1 MNNADNH
8 LENGFASDHVLAVID
23 IPGSKSLT
31 HRALLLAALSEGE
44 SRIVR
49 PLMCEDTSLTLAAL
63 KKLGA
68 GIEADGEDL
77 VVRGTAG
84 RLAGG
89 GGEIDLGNSGTS
101 MRLLTSTAALSPGP
115 WTLTG
120 TKRMRERPI
129 AALLEAL
136 NALGGRA
143 ASLSQGGCPPVKI
156 EGGGLKGGRAR
167 ISAKKSSQYLS
178 SLLLAGPYAES
189 DVLIEVVD
197 EVASWPYVQLTLDMM
212 AAFGVEVE
220 RKGRNWFRVPAGQ
233 RYHGR
238 EIHIEG
244 DCSSAAYFWAGAA
257 VTGRMV
263 VTRHIRPFSRQP
275 DFAFVDLLSA
285 MGCEVT
291 LGQDW
296 VGVQGAPLHGIDV
309 DMNAMPDQVPTLAVC
324 AALAQGETVI
334 RNVGHLRYKESDRL
348 GDLAGELTRLG
359 IQAKVEE
366 DGLRVLGGGLGAGQ
380 VNPHADHRL
389 AMSFAV
395 AQLVKPEI
403 EILDPDCVGK
413 SFPEF
418 WALFGKL
425 KNGRA

>member
-1 MNNADNH
+1 MNPNNH
-8 LENGFASDHVLAVID
+8 GYASGNVLGVVD

-31 HRALLLAALSEGE
+31 HRALILAALAEGE
-44 SRIVR
+44 SRLAR
-49 PLMCEDTSLTLAAL
+49 PLMCEDTRLTLAAL
-63 KKLGA
+63 KRLGA
-68 GIEADGEDL
+68 GIAVEGEDL

-89 GGEIDLGNSGTS
+89 GGEMDLGNSGTS
-101 MRLLTSTAALSPGP
+101 MRLLASVAALSPGP

-120 TKRMRERPI
+120 NRRMRERPI

-136 NALGGRA
+136 NALGGRGA
-143 ASLSQGGCPPVKI
+143 CLGEAGCPPVRV
-156 EGGGLKGGRAR
+156 EGGGLRGGRAR
-167 ISAKKSSQYLS
+167 VSAKKSSQYLS
-178 SLLLAGPYAES
+178 SLLLTGPYAEQ
-189 DVLIEVVD
+189 DVIIEVVD

-212 AAFGVEVE
+212 ASFGVTVE
-220 RKGRNWFRVPAGQ
+220 QKGRNWFRVPAGQ
-233 RYHGR
+233 RYIGR
-238 EIHIEG
+238 EMHIEG
-244 DCSSAAYFWAGAA
+244 DCSSAAYFWAAAA

-275 DFAFVDLLSA
+275 DFGFVDLLAA
-285 MGCEVT
+285 MGCEVS

-296 VGVQGAPLHGIDV
+296 VGVQGAPLRGIEV

-324 AALAQGETVI
+324 AALATGETVI

-359 IQAKVEE
+359 VKARVEQ
-366 DGLRVLGGGLGAGQ
+366 DGLRIEGGGLGPGR
-380 VNPHADHRL
+380 VDPHEDHRL

-395 AQLVKPEI
+395 AQLVRPEI
-403 EILDPDCVGK
+403 EILNPDCVGK

-418 WALFGKL
+418 WTLFGAL
-425 KNGRA
+425 KKIK